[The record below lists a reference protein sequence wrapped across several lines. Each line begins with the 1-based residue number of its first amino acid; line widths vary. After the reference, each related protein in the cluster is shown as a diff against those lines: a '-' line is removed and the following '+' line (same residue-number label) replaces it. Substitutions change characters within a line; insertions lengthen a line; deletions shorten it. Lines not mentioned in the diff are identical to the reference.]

1 MMRSGKNAGR
11 HSMKQINKAQ
21 IPIGMDGKP
30 QIPVNMGRQAS
41 SRRMVMRDEVTTM
54 RDGGSLRM
62 VEKAGDMVPFYA
74 ADGIGKMKSGGDL
87 MDATGKRGYGAARKP
102 S

>member
-1 MMRSGKNAGR
+1 MMRDSKKAGR
-11 HSMKQINKAQ
+11 QGMKQINKAQ
-21 IPIGMDGKP
+21 IPVGMDGKP
-30 QIPVNMGRQAS
+30 QIPVDMGRQAS
-41 SRRMVMRDEVTTM
+41 SRRTVLRDEVATM

-62 VEKAGDMVPFYA
+62 VEKGGKMLPFYA

-87 MDATGKRGYGAARKP
+87 MDATGNRGYGAARKP